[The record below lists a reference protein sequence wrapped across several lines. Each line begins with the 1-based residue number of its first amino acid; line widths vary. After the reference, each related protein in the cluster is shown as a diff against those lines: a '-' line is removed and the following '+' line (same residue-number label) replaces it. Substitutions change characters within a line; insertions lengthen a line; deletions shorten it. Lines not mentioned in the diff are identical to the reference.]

1 MLQFTVKGIALDN
14 KNQLPIIM
22 LQRQGTNNII
32 PLIIGPFEASA
43 IIIEIEKVKPPRPLT
58 HDLLSE
64 FFIKH
69 NFKLSYMYLYD
80 FVNDNYISKLLYKK
94 GFKTYSL
101 ETRPSDGI
109 ALALRLN
116 APIYASEKVAKTATL
131 DSYLLE
137 ENYYQSDMMY
147 LNHKNIEAHLM

>member
-14 KNQLPIIM
+14 ENQLPIVI
-22 LQRQGTNNII
+22 LQSQNTNSII

-43 IIIEIEKVKPPRPLT
+43 IIIEIEEVKPPRPLT

-69 NFKLSYMYLYD
+69 NYKLSYMYLYD
-80 FVNDNYISKLLYKK
+80 FINDNYIAKLVYKK

-101 ETRPSDGI
+101 EIRPSDGI

-116 APIYASEKVAKTATL
+116 APIYASEKVAETATS
-131 DSYLLE
+131 DSNLLE
-137 ENYYQSDMMY
+137 ENYYQSDILY
-147 LNHKNIEAHLM
+147 LNHENVGAHLM